1 MTLKRFQKLRPPIS
15 STMSTG
21 PMPVATSIVTAR
33 ISSDDAPATYCGL
46 NTRSSSGAN
55 TARPRYIGQAISI
68 SHAVATW

>member
-33 ISSDDAPATYCGL
+33 ISSEEVPATYCGL
-46 NTRSSSGAN
+46 NTRRSSGAK
-55 TARPRYIGQAISI
+55 TARPRYIGQAMSM